1 MARRPLFASVRFV
14 SRTDGRFGA
23 VDDAAATAAAPH
35 TRSRRSSVAAIGGST
50 ILALSV
56 RVFIIRSRGAAR
68 VSRTLVVVS
77 VSLQRPRAERG
88 AAPSVHPSIHPSI
101 RDGGLSDEER
111 IRSPF
116 ALSSLHLSLVSV
128 KVFQSPTAARARV
141 LSLFALGR
149 TRGRTTTTAEAGPPG
164 TLMILPQVHL
174 RKPCYD
180 FYFL

>member
-1 MARRPLFASVRFV
+1 MMQQLHI
-14 SRTDGRFGA
+14 
-23 VDDAAATAAAPH
+23 AAAPH
-35 TRSRRSSVAAIGGST
+35 TRSRRSSVAAGGST

-56 RVFIIRSRGAAR
+56 RVFVIRSRGAAR

-77 VSLQRPRAERG
+77 VSPRDTERERNAALLRPSVHQREGLSLGRG
-88 AAPSVHPSIHPSI
+88 ENNAAPSLSPHP
-101 RDGGLSDEER
+101 
-111 IRSPF
+111 
-116 ALSSLHLSLVSV
+116 LSLSHSRLCKSNLSV
-128 KVFQSPTAARARV
+128 ADCCARARV

-149 TRGRTTTTAEAGPPG
+149 TRKNDTTTAEAGPPG